1 MADSACF
8 WDYPWHRRI
17 RPVSHAVRKCILDT
31 LHGSLLRRGG
41 RLCHYP
47 DVHFPSTCKIR
58 QHDRRYVQKRIVY
71 RRPFPVLYRID
82 GCHLLHDAGS
92 YCPRLHSGCHFRR
105 RLLRFAPICCPTSCC
120 SARRRAKLAPAQFSN
135 RSNI

>member
-8 WDYPWHRRI
+8 WDHPWHRRI

-31 LHGSLLRRGG
+31 LHGSLLRRRS

-47 DVHFPSTCKIR
+47 DVHFPSPCKIR

-71 RRPFPVLYRID
+71 RCPFPVLYGID
-82 GCHLLHDAGS
+82 GSYLLRYAADRSPHLHPGS
-92 YCPRLHSGCHFRR
+92 HFRGGLMCTALLLPAVQYPEPLSGKDR
-105 RLLRFAPICCPTSCC
+105 RPCRHST
-120 SARRRAKLAPAQFSN
+120 
-135 RSNI
+135 